1 VVGRRG
7 RLAAAVA
14 AALALALPPSLAGKG
29 APPVL
34 ARRAVAQLGVS
45 WGLSRGDLGFAL
57 GVTPRA
63 VRRLLAASAPDSLRL
78 AARRRHALVEALA
91 GAPLPT
97 GRR

>member
-14 AALALALPPSLAGKG
+14 ASLALPPSLAGKG
-29 APPVL
+29 APLVL

-45 WGLSRGDLGFAL
+45 WGLSSGDLGFAL

-63 VRRLLAASAPDSLRL
+63 VRRLLAASAPDSLLL

-97 GRR
+97 GRW